1 MTFTW
6 DKSLATGS
14 ANVDHQHQE
23 LFRQAAALSNA
34 MKQGR
39 GRDEICELLD
49 FLGQYILRHFAEEE
63 ELMEELNCP
72 AAATNKVA
80 HARFFT
86 TFSRLQRHFK
96 RAGSGPSLVLQIHDL
111 LTKWLVQHIK
121 EIDSHLRDYRDPA
134 SSVSLGRRPDGWARN
149 LPEVGPMGI

>member
-1 MTFTW
+1 MAATW
-6 DKSLATGS
+6 DDSLATGS
-14 ANVDHQHQE
+14 ASVDLQHQE

-34 MKQGR
+34 MKQGK
-39 GRDEICELLD
+39 GRDDICELLD

-63 ELMEELNCP
+63 ELMEDLNCP

-96 RAGSGPSLVLQIHDL
+96 QAGSGPSLVLQIHDL

-121 EIDSHLRDYRDPA
+121 EIDSQLRDYFDPA
-134 SSVSLGRRPDGWARN
+134 KPSL
-149 LPEVGPMGI
+149 VGTAT

>member
-1 MTFTW
+1 MIFTW

-121 EIDSHLRDYRDPA
+121 EVDSQLRDYCDPA
-134 SSVSLGRRPDGWARN
+134 DQSLVVTAT
-149 LPEVGPMGI
+149 